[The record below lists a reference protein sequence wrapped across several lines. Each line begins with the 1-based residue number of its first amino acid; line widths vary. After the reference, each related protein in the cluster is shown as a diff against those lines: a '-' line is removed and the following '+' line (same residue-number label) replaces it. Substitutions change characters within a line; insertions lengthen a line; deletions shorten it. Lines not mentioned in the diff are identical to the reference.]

1 MNFILKKN
9 QFMREIFMLKNFEKL
24 RYRFRE
30 KNFSNFDIFEKQLKR
45 E

>member
-1 MNFILKKN
+1 
-9 QFMREIFMLKNFEKL
+9 MREIFTLKNFEKL

-30 KNFSNFDIFEKQLKR
+30 KIFSSFNIFEKQLKR